1 MTTRRVAAVAMLAM
15 GGSAALAEWARPTI
29 KVSDLHPGFKLE
41 QVFPERF
48 GDWVVD
54 PNVPVVVPP
63 PDQQALL
70 NKIYNQTLAR
80 TFVNRR
86 GERVMLSVAYG
97 GDQSDGLTVHIPD
110 ICYPGQGFKVTET
123 QDARLS
129 VAPGFVIPVRHLL
142 TTLGP
147 RVEPVTY
154 WVLMGDEA
162 TTSNTQ
168 RRLVSLRFGLKRLI
182 PEGMLVR
189 VSSINPDM
197 QAALAVHARFVN
209 DLVASVPPADRE
221 RIVGKVNFNASS
233 KS

>member
-1 MTTRRVAAVAMLAM
+1 MTSRRVAAVAMLAM
-15 GGSAALAEWARPTI
+15 AGSAALAEWARPTI
-29 KVSDLHPGFKLE
+29 RVSDLHPGFKLE
-41 QVFPERF
+41 QLFPEHF
-48 GDWVVD
+48 GEWVID
-54 PNVPVVVPP
+54 PHMAVVLPP

-80 TFVNRR
+80 TYVNRR

-110 ICYPGQGFKVTET
+110 ICYPAQGFKVTDT
-123 QDARLS
+123 RDARLT
-129 VAPGFVIPVRHLL
+129 VAPGFLIPVRHLL

-147 RVEPVTY
+147 RIEPVTY

-162 TTSNTQ
+162 TVSNTQ
-168 RRLVSLRFGLKRLI
+168 RRMVSIRYGLRRLI
-182 PEGMLVR
+182 PEGMLIR

-197 QAALAVHARFVN
+197 AAAVATHTRFIAE
-209 DLVASVPPADRE
+209 LVANTAPQDRE
-221 RIVGKVNFNASS
+221 RIVGKVNINDSE